1 MPDKLAAF
9 HEFRSRMNTK
19 LLQKGNLQLK
29 RFFNLDSQ
37 VYTEGALPGRTK
49 ELMGLVAS
57 AVLRCDDCIT
67 YHLIRCAEEGVSDE
81 EFFETFN
88 VILVVGG
95 SITIPHLRRA
105 VETLE
110 EIRVTTGGEPTE
122 RGSGDAETKERGKKI
137 KRVKKK

>member
-1 MPDKLAAF
+1 
-9 HEFRSRMNTK
+9 
-19 LLQKGNLQLK
+19 
-29 RFFNLDSQ
+29 
-37 VYTEGALPGRTK
+37 
-49 ELMGLVAS
+49 MGLVAS

-105 VETLE
+105 VEVLE
-110 EIRVTTGGEPTE
+110 EIR
-122 RGSGDAETKERGKKI
+122 AKKNGTM
-137 KRVKKK
+137 VKKGDDKGRKGKMGRRAKG